1 MRDQYDD
8 GLDGGGQALLARN
21 LTAKRGVDS

>member
-21 LTAKRGVDS
+21 LTPREGLNS